1 MKRLFLLGIILLFC
15 NQLYA
20 QTKNNRLIIS
30 GIATHYIHKQNYP
43 EDTQGY
49 YTYPVDPG
57 FEILYFRKI
66 RETIYL
72 GTGYNYQTGR
82 IASVVDGIMRFQ
94 FTEQNLP
101 IVVRKEFSHKEKTHW
116 FVGSGIYFGRN
127 KTTRVESLNKNGDW
141 HQPFNMELVANY
153 YDDNNFIDFIFDSGF
168 CYSLN
173 IWSEISIS
181 PFLKYR
187 INKTWLN
194 YHESRTHYG
203 IKLSYSIG
211 F

>member
-15 NQLYA
+15 DQLYA

-30 GIATHYIHKQNYP
+30 GIAAHYIHKQNYS
-43 EDTQGY
+43 EDTRGY

-57 FEILYFRKI
+57 FEILYYRKI

-101 IVVRKEFSHKEKTHW
+101 IVVRKEFSHKGKTHW
-116 FVGSGIYFGRN
+116 FVGSGLYFGRN

-141 HQPFNMELVANY
+141 NQPFDIELVANY
-153 YDDNNFIDFIFDSGF
+153 YEDNNFIDFIFDSGF
-168 CYSLN
+168 CHSLN
-173 IWSEISIS
+173 NWSEISIS

-203 IKLSYSIG
+203 LKLSYSIG